1 LPEGGIPLLHS
12 YQGKEGMA
20 PAAYLQRYHG
30 PMTEA
35 SNPAQ
40 VVSSVREAV
49 QSSSSSPSLHKA
61 AESRPKLQPTWHSQP
76 KPYIDKERKF
86 HLHYL
91 GTEPLP
97 HLLHTHSHTCTH
109 THHTAHTHTHAILH
123 TSHTHATLHT
133 HAIATFPGSP
143 PARRR

>member
-1 LPEGGIPLLHS
+1 MCVGKKVQLPEGGIPLLHS

-61 AESRPKLQPTWHSQP
+61 VESRPKLQ
-76 KPYIDKERKF
+76 
-86 HLHYL
+86 
-91 GTEPLP
+91 
-97 HLLHTHSHTCTH
+97 
-109 THHTAHTHTHAILH
+109 A
-123 TSHTHATLHT
+123 
-133 HAIATFPGSP
+133 
-143 PARRR
+143 